1 MVRCINCNEELIVGK
16 NWNEYQAKVSTYKSG
31 SQNYKICKECHKKR
45 NRKYQAKQNAKQMY
59 VNGKY
64 IPITHPLHKPG
75 KYKTF
80 SDAAFSSLI
89 NYVKCVKGEVYII
102 NNPAW
107 KDWYKIGKA
116 VDTDDRC
123 NGYQTSSPHRDY
135 AVVSKVSVSNRGMGE
150 KVAHELAEGLS
161 KERSNEWFRI
171 ENLDSS
177 DFDKFLD
184 LVKTLTEE
192 KVNGGTST
200 NTQSA

>member
-1 MVRCINCNEELIVGK
+1 MDNCSKCGVELTEFNTHK
-16 NWNEYQAKVSTYKSG
+16 NGSG
-31 SQNYKICKECHKKR
+31 GQRTNCKECQKEAVSKINPLR
-45 NRKYQAKQNAKQMY
+45 MY

-64 IPITHPLHKPG
+64 ISSKHPLYKPG
-75 KYKTF
+75 RYKTF

-89 NYVKCVKGEVYII
+89 NYIKCVKGDVYII

-123 NGYQTSSPHRDY
+123 NGYQTSSPYRDY
-135 AVVSKVSVSNRGMGE
+135 RVVSRVSVSNRGMGE
-150 KVAHELAEGLS
+150 KIAHTLAEGLS

-171 ENLDSS
+171 ENLNKE

-192 KVNGGTST
+192 KVNGRTST

>member
-1 MVRCINCNEELIVGK
+1 MVKCNTCGEELTDT
-16 NWNEYQAKVSTYKSG
+16 NWSESHMKKGMYNCKSCYKKH
-31 SQNYKICKECHKKR
+31 NALHNPRNNPRNNPKR
-45 NRKYQAKQNAKQMY
+45 MY

-64 IPITHPLHKPG
+64 ISSKHPLYKPG
-75 KYKTF
+75 RYKTF

-89 NYVKCVKGEVYII
+89 NYIKCVKGDVYII

-123 NGYQTSSPHRDY
+123 NGYQTSSPYRDY
-135 AVVSKVSVSNRGMGE
+135 RVVSRVSVSNRGMGE
-150 KVAHELAEGLS
+150 KIAHTLAEGLS

-171 ENLDSS
+171 ENLNKE

-192 KVNGGTST
+192 KVNGRTST